1 MRDLTR
7 VLAMAAIVAL
17 GCRST
22 EEVGGTHGASV
33 TQTRAPDAEATDP
46 SERRVPHPDD
56 ADRWQRKE
64 IDRYGRQQGRR
75 QAAEERDRRID
86 EAPIKHP
93 PDTPPAGEPPPK

>member
-1 MRDLTR
+1 MRDLTM
-7 VLAMAAIVAL
+7 VLAMAAIVVL

-56 ADRWQRKE
+56 ADQWQRKE

-75 QAAEERDRRID
+75 HSSYDLYLLID

-93 PDTPPAGEPPPK
+93 PDTPPSG